1 MGGAQKQDEMIS
13 APPSPNLTSARGDGW
28 TMAMSP
34 LAAVAQHSR
43 VTNGAAGSAQRSLV
57 SSLLLYGLQG
67 RGELRRR
74 RRAWLCARISVDYSI
89 TALLFARHPLP
100 HASRSPISGFL
111 SVLHMRCACFLQ
123 TICTPLNITL
133 ADVVQ
138 PQARHDPR
146 GKDSQTQKTPGTAA
160 SGACNLTRIK
170 N

>member
-13 APPSPNLTSARGDGW
+13 APPSPNFRPRRWMDNGDI
-28 TMAMSP
+28 SP
-34 LAAVAQHSR
+34 GGRRTTFTRHKRACR
-43 VTNGAAGSAQRSLV
+43 VCATLSLI
-57 SSLLLYGLQG
+57 YGLQG
-67 RGELRRR
+67 GGELRRR

-89 TALLFARHPLP
+89 TALRFARRPSP
-100 HASRSPISGFL
+100 SPISGFL
-111 SVLHMRCACFLQ
+111 SVVHMRCACFLQ